1 MESSPSTGGGW
12 SGIATVA
19 KNLTGTET
27 TSHGA
32 ALFLWRRTQLQCQV
46 RENFGVI
53 AMKKPVRSR
62 FWFHAWLEMI
72 AVLATTVGFALS
84 LSTTLGIFGG
94 KHTLTL
100 EEEIST
106 LTKSLNDSARL
117 ISDIEQEISQR
128 QALVERLQRDAD
140 EAKKLSTLN
149 SDQVA
154 AVAQALRGELRS
166 EDRSGFWVT
175 ALTNLVFAI
184 LGASISEGFRVFRRW
199 RLMRGRSQQG
209 AD

>member
-1 MESSPSTGGGW
+1 
-12 SGIATVA
+12 
-19 KNLTGTET
+19 
-27 TSHGA
+27 
-32 ALFLWRRTQLQCQV
+32 
-46 RENFGVI
+46 
-53 AMKKPVRSR
+53 MKKPVRSQ
-62 FWFHAWLEMI
+62 FWSHAWIEMI
-72 AVLATTVGFALS
+72 AVLATTVGFALP

-94 KHTLTL
+94 KHPQTL
-100 EEEIST
+100 EEEIGT

-117 ISDIEQEISQR
+117 ISGIEQEISQR

-154 AVAQALRGELRS
+154 AIAQALRGELRS
-166 EDRSGFWVT
+166 EGRSGFWVT

-199 RLMRGRSQQG
+199 RLMRDRSQQG
-209 AD
+209 GD